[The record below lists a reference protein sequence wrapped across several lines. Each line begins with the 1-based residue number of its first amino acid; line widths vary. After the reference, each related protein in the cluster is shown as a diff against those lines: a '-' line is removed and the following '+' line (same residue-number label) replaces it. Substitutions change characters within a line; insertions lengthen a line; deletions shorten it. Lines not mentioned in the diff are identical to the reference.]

1 MDLTNFYYEYNGE
14 YPENKN
20 HIAKT
25 NAVFEH
31 LKDCGLTEKQI
42 IDIIIK
48 EFPNKE
54 YLDFNDIPNSF
65 WNDSLLKRDKF
76 YYHKELQITSPP
88 PTWDKSFP
96 FFLEMK
102 MSYSEED
109 ILNYYVKVFNLR
121 EEWTSK
127 DKEIGSIKY
136 LLNKYKMFS
145 FIEPVDFMLHLIDY
159 VKSIGVKPSSIYDL
173 CDYEIELAEYLE
185 KDVKNAVLSN
195 KNKIVWR
202 S

>member
-1 MDLTNFYYEYNGE
+1 MDLVNFYYEYNGE

-25 NAVFEH
+25 KAVLEH
-31 LKDCGLTEKQI
+31 LQDCGLTQKQI

-48 EFPNKE
+48 ELPNKE
-54 YLDFNDIPNSF
+54 YLDFIDIPDTF
-65 WNDSLLKRDKF
+65 WQDSLLKRDKF

-88 PTWDKSFP
+88 PTWDESFP

-102 MSYSEED
+102 IFYSEED
-109 ILNYYVKVFNLR
+109 ILNYYVKTFNLR

-145 FIEPVDFMLHLIDY
+145 FVEPVDFMLHLIDY
-159 VKSIGVKPSSIYDL
+159 VKSVGVKPNSIYDL

-185 KDVKNAVLSN
+185 KDIKNAVLHN
-195 KNKIVWR
+195 KNTIVWR

>member
-1 MDLTNFYYEYNGE
+1 MDLVNFYYEYNGE
-14 YPENKN
+14 YPEDKN
-20 HIAKT
+20 HVAKT
-25 NAVFEH
+25 KAVIEH
-31 LKDCGLTEKQI
+31 LKDCGYTEEQI

-48 EFPNKE
+48 EFPNAE
-54 YLDFNDIPNSF
+54 YLDFNNIPTSLWEN
-65 WNDSLLKRDKF
+65 SLLKKDKF
-76 YYHKELQITSPP
+76 YFHKELQITSPP

-102 MSYSEED
+102 IFYSEKD
-109 ILNYYVKVFNLR
+109 ILNYYVKTFNIR
-121 EEWTSK
+121 GEWVNE

-145 FIEPVDFMLHLIDY
+145 FIEPVDYILHLIDY
-159 VKSIGVKPSSIYDL
+159 AKSLDVKPNNFYDL
-173 CDYEIELAEYLE
+173 CNYELELAEYLE
-185 KDVKNAVLSN
+185 RDIKNANLQK

>member
-14 YPENKN
+14 YPEDQN

-25 NAVFEH
+25 KAVFEH
-31 LKDCGLTEKQI
+31 LKDCGFTEKQL

-48 EFPNKE
+48 EFPNKD
-54 YLDFNDIPNSF
+54 YLDFKDIPNDF
-65 WNDSLLKRDKF
+65 WKDSLLKRDKF
-76 YYHKELQITSPP
+76 YYHKELQLTSPP

-102 MSYSEED
+102 IFYSEES
-109 ILNYYVKVFNLR
+109 ILDYYIKTFNLR
-121 EEWTSK
+121 EEWISK

-136 LLNKYKMFS
+136 LLNKYKMFN
-145 FIEPVDFMLHLIDY
+145 FLEPIDFMLHLIDY
-159 VKSIGVKPSSIYDL
+159 VKSLDIKPTSIYDL
-173 CDYEIELAEYLE
+173 CNYELELAEYLE
-185 KDVKNAVLSN
+185 KDIKNAVLN
-195 KNKIVWR
+195 KKNKIIWR